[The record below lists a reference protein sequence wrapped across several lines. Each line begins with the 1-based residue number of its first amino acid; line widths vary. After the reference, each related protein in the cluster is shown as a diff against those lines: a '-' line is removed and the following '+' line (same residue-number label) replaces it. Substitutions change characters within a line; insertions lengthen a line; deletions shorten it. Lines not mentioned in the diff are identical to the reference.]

1 MTVKQRVILVL
12 AVIALVAVIVFFVWY
27 LQRPEDDTPD
37 GVLVYREAYMR
48 IADQPWQGGRLC
60 HRE

>member
-27 LQRPEDDTPD
+27 LQRPEDTPD
-37 GVLVYREAYMR
+37 GTLVYREAYMR
-48 IADQPWQGGRLC
+48 IVDQPWQGGRLC

>member
-1 MTVKQRVILVL
+1 MTVKQRVILVV
-12 AVIALVAVIVFFVWY
+12 AVIALVAVIIFFVWY
-27 LQRPEDDTPD
+27 LQRPEDTPD
-37 GVLVYREAYMR
+37 GTLVYREAYMR